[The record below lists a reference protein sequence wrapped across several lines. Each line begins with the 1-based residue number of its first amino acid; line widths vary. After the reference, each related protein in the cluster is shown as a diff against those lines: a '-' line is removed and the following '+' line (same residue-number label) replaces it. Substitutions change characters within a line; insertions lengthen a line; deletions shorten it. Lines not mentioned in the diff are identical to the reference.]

1 MSYLAISLDDSTYE
15 ALRDV
20 AARKGK
26 SVPEIIRDA
35 LELYLRLATYTEQ
48 PPRPVK
54 STW

>member
-15 ALRDV
+15 ALRSV

-26 SVPEIIRDA
+26 SVPEVVREA
-35 LELYLRLATYTEQ
+35 LALYLRLATYTEQ

-54 STW
+54 REW